1 MSLRGRRPGNWLGL
15 VFVAGALAW
24 LPWVGLPAAAQAK
37 WGRPFEFAAPGSL
50 DVLAPQLAFSPSG
63 AAAAAFGVQDVDTP
77 GSSQAYLTV
86 RTARGGVGRPRSIA
100 GARQILALAYD
111 GGTLSLLTGSSPSDQ
126 ACCSSAQA
134 LVIGRRPRTLVA
146 GLAGATRA
154 QLLTLGGGR
163 MLAAV
168 ATGRGVWVAQS
179 RHGDGFAPPRRL
191 TGAAQMPQSLA
202 AAALAGGHSI
212 VAWTAAAGAAGAND
226 PRQVYVSGGSRTAA
240 PRRAR
245 TAVTVPAGHRIDE
258 LGVAPRAA
266 GATLAWIESWYDRRG
281 GYHSQVKA
289 TDLGA
294 HATIRTLSSGNRLAS
309 GLAFA
314 GGAGQDQG
322 VAWQS
327 CRGDTSCTTQVATRA
342 ASGQFGAVRT
352 LGGVD
357 PAQAPAVAIGP
368 RGQVLVG
375 WVAGGRPLA
384 AVAPSPGGG
393 FGAPT
398 ILSTSTYALDLTVAF
413 GPRRTALAAWS
424 QGTLNPS
431 VVGAAYTG

>member
-1 MSLRGRRPGNWLGL
+1 MRGRTPGNWLGL

-24 LPWVGLPAAAQAK
+24 LPLAGLPAAAQAK
-37 WGRPFEFAAPGSL
+37 WGRPFQFAPPGSL
-50 DVLAPQLAFSPSG
+50 DVLAPQVAFSPSG
-63 AAAAAFGVQDVDTP
+63 AAAAAFGEQDVDVP

-126 ACCSSAQA
+126 VCCSSAQA

-146 GLAGATRA
+146 GLAGATQG

-163 MLAAV
+163 MLATI
-168 ATGRGVWVAQS
+168 ATGRGVWAAQS
-179 RHGDGFAPPRRL
+179 GRGDGFARPRRL

-202 AAALAGGHSI
+202 TAGLAGGHSI
-212 VAWTAAAGAAGAND
+212 VAWTAATGVAGAND
-226 PRQVYVSGGSRTAA
+226 PRRIYVSGGSRTAA

-258 LGVAPRAA
+258 LGAAPSAA
-266 GATLAWIESWYDRRG
+266 GATLAWIESWYDRKG
-281 GYHSQVKA
+281 NYHSQVKA
-289 TDLGA
+289 TDVSA
-294 HATIRTLSSGNRLAS
+294 HAAVRTLSPGNRLAS

-314 GGAGQDQG
+314 GAPAQGQG
-322 VAWQS
+322 LAWQS

-342 ASGQFGAVRT
+342 ASGRFGAART
-352 LGGVD
+352 LGGSD
-357 PAQAPAVAIGP
+357 PAQAPAVAVGP

-375 WVAGGRPLA
+375 WVLGGRPLA

-398 ILSTSTYALDLTVAF
+398 TLSTTTYALDLTVAF